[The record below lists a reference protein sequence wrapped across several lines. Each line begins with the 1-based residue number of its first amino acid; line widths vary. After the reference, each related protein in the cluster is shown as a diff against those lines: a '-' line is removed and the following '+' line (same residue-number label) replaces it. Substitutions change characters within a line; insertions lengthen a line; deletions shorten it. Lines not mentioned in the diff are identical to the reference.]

1 MSAKLFVGNLSHD
14 TTGEDLRALFGESGQ
29 VESCSVITD
38 RDTGR
43 SKGFA
48 FVEMG
53 SNEEAKAAKEKL
65 NGQDLHGRALKIDD
79 AKPRTDKRDNRGGYG
94 GSRRY

>member
-29 VESCSVITD
+29 VESCNVITD

-53 SNEEAKAAKEKL
+53 SNEEAKAAKDKL